1 MSYTT
6 IILIAF
12 ALSVDAC
19 VVSFSYG
26 LVFEKERL
34 KNSTLLA
41 LFTSGFQGLMPVL
54 AYFPSKAIENYIS
67 QYADLLVC
75 LIFTYLGI
83 KFIIE
88 AFKKEKEKSLCIDLK
103 CLTLIGIAT
112 SIDAFSAGIT
122 LALRGNHIF
131 KPAILIAFI
140 TLINSY
146 LGFFAGTKT
155 RRFPSKILEI
165 FAGVILIF
173 LGMMALK

>member
-1 MSYTT
+1 MSYTE

-19 VVSFSYG
+19 IVSFSYG
-26 LVFEKERL
+26 LVYEKERF

-41 LFTSGFQGLMPVL
+41 LFTACFQGLMPVI
-54 AYFPSKAIENYIS
+54 AYFPSKAIESYIS

-88 AFKKEKEKSLCIDLK
+88 AFKKEKEKNLCINLK
-103 CLTLIGIAT
+103 SLILIGIAT

-122 LALRGNHIF
+122 LALRGNHIL
-131 KPAILIAFI
+131 KPAILIAFV
-140 TLINSY
+140 TMINSY
-146 LGFFAGTKT
+146 LGFFAGVKT
-155 RRFPSKILEI
+155 RMFPSKVLEVS
-165 FAGVILIF
+165 AGLILIF
-173 LGMMALK
+173 LGIMAIK